1 MHHHQSTMWE
11 KLNSKFT
18 KSPSLV
24 PSILRKPKLT
34 LWPVMLKYSPYTK
47 EMAQTGYPYM
57 AFLSLLFLELILS
70 RSFPR
75 MTGFFNMP
83 RDFSTE
89 ELATKWKYIYIF
101 LCKHD
106 EMAGFCFQHA
116 TWFFHRRTGH
126 KVKLYIMCKHDE
138 MAGFCI
144 FQRFESL
151 NKSKLKAFLKISS
164 FWKWSCI
171 ILESEMR
178 IDNLMGHAGASR
190 CCCQVVSQWNK
201 DS

>member
-1 MHHHQSTMWE
+1 MQGMRRLLYLDFS
-11 KLNSKFT
+11 NFSKVFSIYT
-18 KSPSLV
+18 LYHDASPSKHHV
-24 PSILRKPKLT
+24 GET
-34 LWPVMLKYSPYTK
+34 QLKVYKITITCSK
-47 EMAQTGYPYM
+47 HLAQTQAYTVASYVEIQSIYKRNGTNRISLHG
-57 AFLSLLFLELILS
+57 LSKSLVFGVDPKQVIPQDD
-70 RSFPR
+70 RF
-75 MTGFFNMP
+75 
-83 RDFSTE
+83 
-89 ELATKWKYIYIF
+89 
-101 LCKHD
+101 
-106 EMAGFCFQHA
+106 FQHA

-126 KVKLYIMCKHDE
+126 KVKLYIMWKHDE

-164 FWKWSCI
+164 FWKWGCI